1 MWELVTGLLGV
12 LVGAFLV
19 SFLERRNWQRQET
32 MKAYADLF
40 TVGDEALRWCYT
52 IANLLDNLSY
62 ELGESFLA
70 EAEGANPKLRKEYDR
85 ILSLWQ
91 DFSRAEDQRFRHL
104 LTQCWMLEREPETR
118 SHLKEL
124 EKQYKECKAGL
135 ERRRSKVLE
144 SRKKEIDAAI
154 EKKPSPDTLFQQMES
169 LKIEV
174 ARQYFHG
181 EGRSGGKG
189 TVQS

>member
-40 TVGDEALRWCYT
+40 TVGDEALRRCNT
-52 IANLLDNLSY
+52 IAYLWDNLSGQL
-62 ELGESFLA
+62 EDSFLS
-70 EAEGANPKLRKEYDR
+70 EAEGSRPELRKEYDR

-91 DFSRAEDQRFRHL
+91 EFSRAEDQRFRHL
-104 LTQCWMLEREPETR
+104 LTQCWMLEREPKTR
-118 SHLKEL
+118 SHLTEL
-124 EKQYKECKAGL
+124 ENQYKECKAGL
-135 ERRRSKVLE
+135 ALRRSIVLD
-144 SRKKEIDAAI
+144 SRKKEIIEEI
-154 EKKPSPDTLFQQMES
+154 EKKPTPETLFQRLEG
-169 LKIEV
+169 LKIKV

-181 EGRSGGKG
+181 EGTSVEKDMVRS
-189 TVQS
+189 